1 MRSKHS
7 FMHFGR
13 GQGRKVTIGSELMRT
28 LGARALA
35 ATVLA
40 IIGIGGAS
48 GADKSRLTN
57 KREPARNASA
67 RVGVAL
73 ISEGKQ
79 ILVHFVVPETPAARS
94 GKIHRRDRLISV
106 AQGDGRPVAA
116 KGVSLADAAALIRGP
131 KGTVVTLSLVPE
143 GKEDKDA
150 ITVPLTRGEFDELS
164 HFGDGRFPTAG
175 TEAPELK
182 AESLLPGGPDYK
194 LPPKPGHVVVVLFW
208 AGWYPLS
215 ISQIETLQK
224 LRDQY
229 PEWKDEVEL
238 IAVAV
243 DEKKPAAQS
252 LVAKGHKRDDILKVW
267 AGQGVLKPFH
277 IDVLPAI
284 WIFDAQ
290 GKVLAANHSLD
301 IPKALRKRPTG
312 PPAASPTP
320 SSKSTPSP
328 ASKEKSG
335 D

>member
-116 KGVSLADAAALIRGP
+116 KGVSL
-131 KGTVVTLSLVPE
+131 
-143 GKEDKDA
+143 
-150 ITVPLTRGEFDELS
+150 
-164 HFGDGRFPTAG
+164 
-175 TEAPELK
+175 
-182 AESLLPGGPDYK
+182 
-194 LPPKPGHVVVVLFW
+194 
-208 AGWYPLS
+208 
-215 ISQIETLQK
+215 
-224 LRDQY
+224 
-229 PEWKDEVEL
+229 
-238 IAVAV
+238 
-243 DEKKPAAQS
+243 
-252 LVAKGHKRDDILKVW
+252 
-267 AGQGVLKPFH
+267 
-277 IDVLPAI
+277 
-284 WIFDAQ
+284 
-290 GKVLAANHSLD
+290 
-301 IPKALRKRPTG
+301 
-312 PPAASPTP
+312 
-320 SSKSTPSP
+320 
-328 ASKEKSG
+328 
-335 D
+335 